1 MKERMNGFAGKS
13 QNLVMMDKRGLER
26 ELLPQLGNRRSS
38 QKTFKLSNALQP
50 IDFRSRRGSSL
61 MDYGENKNI
70 ESEKLNGAFAKLL
83 KPVDNLTN
91 IAGIVSSFH
100 TVSP

>member
-1 MKERMNGFAGKS
+1 
-13 QNLVMMDKRGLER
+13 
-26 ELLPQLGNRRSS
+26 
-38 QKTFKLSNALQP
+38 
-50 IDFRSRRGSSL
+50 